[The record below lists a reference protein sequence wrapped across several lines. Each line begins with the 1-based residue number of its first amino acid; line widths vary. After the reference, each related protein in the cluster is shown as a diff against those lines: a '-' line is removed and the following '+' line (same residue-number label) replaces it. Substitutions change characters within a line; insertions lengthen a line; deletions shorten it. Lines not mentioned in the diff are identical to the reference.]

1 MAINQVATV
10 EVRVNGEEAKQE
22 LKDLE
27 KYATS
32 LKGQLADAYKA
43 GDTSKIKQVTSEL
56 RKTEAQI
63 KTLKKDTTALTE
75 VMNNLDKATPKEL
88 RATLTAINRQLNSG
102 YIKRGSAEWKYY
114 QQQAKLVTAELQ
126 KIKKEVQETEGWLS
140 RFNNGFAKW
149 GGLLATGAATITG
162 VSMALNTLRNNRDS
176 KESSQAELKALT
188 GLDDESIQWLT
199 KQAEELSTTMDK
211 SGLRIR
217 QSSDEILQAYM
228 LIGSKKPE
236 LLKDKEALN
245 AVTIEAMRLAAAAK
259 IDLKDAVTA
268 TTVSLNMYGES
279 ADQAARYVNVLAAG
293 SKEGAADVSAQ
304 AASIKNAGVAASGA
318 GVSIE
323 QLQGTIQMLAE
334 KGLEAEP
341 AGTALRKFFLV
352 LQTGPD
358 ETNPKVVGLQTALE
372 NLNKKSLTAAQI
384 QTMFG
389 EEAYSA
395 ATILID
401 NADKVR
407 QYTEAVTDTN
417 IAMEQ
422 AAINSDTNEAKMAQY
437 RNSIKEAG
445 IELMERLN
453 PSLSLFTGWTTKI
466 IVSLPTLID
475 WFIKYKDLIILTVGS
490 LGTYMAA
497 LKLATLWEEKFKDAK
512 AASIIVDKAKVTWS
526 KAVTAASYLQASAM
540 FLLTTRMSN
549 LTTSIRLSVAALKMF
564 FTTLKLN
571 PFAAISTAVTALG
584 FGIYKLI
591 TYTSDAD
598 KAFKNFSTNN
608 TQQQTEL
615 YKLYDAIRNTNE
627 GSRRR
632 IELIKEFN
640 DKYGGYLDNLLS
652 EKDSVRDI
660 AKAYKDVSV
669 AIQNKLALEE
679 IEKRKSDITNKS
691 LEDRADSMAEFQ
703 GILSRRLTSST
714 TDNIRNVVIG
724 YVDDMVKKG
733 YTEKQIAD
741 AVSKSLYK
749 KYGNSL
755 KLYDLSD
762 AKDAI
767 KDYVSIVKNDYDRIA
782 EIENKF
788 SALIVKTKENQKA
801 VNQLDEIIV
810 TPDKNGNTNT
820 DITTTRTDNKPS
832 TTEIAST
839 AENKRYYDELA
850 DLKRTYLASDEM
862 TQQEYTRFME
872 DLEMRHLENMLAIAG
887 LEPDKRQQLEQKV
900 LEMRIKYK
908 EECNKLDEEEEN
920 KASEESFTRLEKQ
933 YQLEIQEATKK
944 HYDTLSPEEDYYTE
958 LADIQQRYYDEVL
971 NSTQIS
977 EEKKAEIQQ
986 RIEKQN
992 LDKSEKNYRDHQQKI
1007 RTTLQMAQEIGKDF
1021 GTTFAE
1027 LVTDSESTL
1036 VDYMKATI
1044 NLILD
1049 TLQKIMLASVAET
1062 QIKAIASGGPF
1073 SWTGLAAAAGKI
1085 ALITAAFETAKALIS
1100 NFYTGGYTGDGQWDE
1115 PRGIVHAGEFVANR
1129 YAVQNP
1135 VVRPVLDLIDQAQKN
1150 NTIGSLTA
1158 GDVAQVISP
1167 SINVKSSNPENIISP
1182 DNDPRMTYMLQYMLV
1197 AIKKL
1202 NKKLE
1207 EPIFTYTKATGK
1219 MGVNEAQKLVE
1230 KMNQNASRKYN
1241 KS

>member
-1 MAINQVATV
+1 MAIDQVATV

-22 LKDLE
+22 LKNLE
-27 KYATS
+27 TIAS
-32 LKGQLADAYKA
+32 GLKKELADAYQA

-102 YIKRGSAEWKYY
+102 HIKRGSAEWKYY

-126 KIKKEVQETEGWLS
+126 KIKTEVQETEGWLS

-199 KQAEELSTTMDK
+199 KQAEQLSTTMDE

-372 NLNKKSLTAAQI
+372 NLNKKSLSAAQI

-453 PSLSLFTGWTTKI
+453 PSLSLLTGWTTKI
-466 IVSLPTLID
+466 IVALPTLID
-475 WFIKYKDLIILTVGS
+475 WCIKYKAVLIASGSALAAYNIAVNAATIYTKAYNLIVKVATVSTNG
-490 LGTYMAA
+490 
-497 LKLATLWEEKFKDAK
+497 FN
-512 AASIIVDKAKVTWS
+512 KV
-526 KAVTAASYLQASAM
+526 
-540 FLLTTRMSN
+540 
-549 LTTSIRLSVAALKMF
+549 
-564 FTTLKLN
+564 LKLN
-571 PFAAISTAVTALG
+571 PAGLVLAGLTALVTYIST
-584 FGIYKLI
+584 KLI
-591 TYTSDAD
+591 PNTDAATEAQRKYNEELQRTQDELEKYKSIEDRYKNIDALNGRQRQQLKSDAESELAIIED
-598 KAFKNFSTNN
+598 KLSKEVIAYRKYYDEQKKIIEARTDVDESQRKALLHSLDNQAEEKAESLL
-608 TQQQTEL
+608 EL
-615 YKLYDAIRNTNE
+615 DRRQKELKKIINSIPEEKNTN
-627 GSRRR
+627 
-632 IELIKEFN
+632 
-640 DKYGGYLDNLLS
+640 
-652 EKDSVRDI
+652 
-660 AKAYKDVSV
+660 
-669 AIQNKLALEE
+669 
-679 IEKRKSDITNKS
+679 
-691 LEDRADSMAEFQ
+691 
-703 GILSRRLTSST
+703 
-714 TDNIRNVVIG
+714 
-724 YVDDMVKKG
+724 
-733 YTEKQIAD
+733 
-741 AVSKSLYK
+741 
-749 KYGNSL
+749 
-755 KLYDLSD
+755 
-762 AKDAI
+762 
-767 KDYVSIVKNDYDRIA
+767 
-782 EIENKF
+782 
-788 SALIVKTKENQKA
+788 
-801 VNQLDEIIV
+801 
-810 TPDKNGNTNT
+810 
-820 DITTTRTDNKPS
+820 ITTTITTNEKTVKTNKENPQV
-832 TTEIAST
+832 T
-839 AENKRYYDELA
+839 AENKRYYDELT

-872 DLEMRHLENMLAIAG
+872 DLEMRHLENMMAIAG
-887 LEPDKRQQLEQKV
+887 LEPEKRQQIEQKI
-900 LEMRIKYK
+900 LEARIKYK
-908 EECNKLDEEEEN
+908 EECNKLDEEDAN
-920 KASEESFTRLEKQ
+920 KASEEAFTRLEKQ
-933 YQLEIQEATKK
+933 YQLEIESVTQK
-944 HYDTLSPEEDYYTE
+944 HYAGLSSEQEYRQQ
-958 LADIQQRYYDEVL
+958 LLDIQNEYYDQVL
-971 NSTQIS
+971 SSSEIS
-977 EEKKAEIQQ
+977 EEKKAEIIDKKQQ
-986 RIEKQN
+986 ASLEK
-992 LDKSEKNYRDHQQKI
+992 SRKNYEENQRKI
-1007 RTTLQMAQEIGKDF
+1007 REQLSFAQNIGQQF
-1021 GTTFAE
+1021 GEAFAE
-1027 LVTDSESTL
+1027 MLTDSETSL
-1036 VDYMKATI
+1036 GDFMKATLEI
-1044 NLILD
+1044 ILD
-1049 TLQKIMLASVAET
+1049 SLQKMMIAYIAET
-1062 QIKAIASGGPF
+1062 QMKNIATLGF
-1073 SWTGLAAAAGKI
+1073 IGLAKAAAEI
-1085 ALITAAFETAKALIS
+1085 ALITAAFQTAKAVI
-1100 NFYTGGYTGDGQWDE
+1100 NGFEEGGYTGSGRHDE
-1115 PRGIVHAGEFVANR
+1115 PKGIVHAGEFVANR

-1135 VVRPVLDLIDQAQKN
+1135 AIRPVLDLIDQAQRN

-1158 GDVAQVISP
+1158 KDVSAVLSP
-1167 SINVKSSNPENIISP
+1167 TN
-1182 DNDPRMTYMLQYMLV
+1182 RMTTNNYYQTAESSSQESTAVMLQNM
-1197 AIKKL
+1197 KCMEKL
-1202 NKKLE
+1202 LKRLN

-1219 MGVNEAQKLVE
+1219 MGVNEAQQLVE
-1230 KMNQNASRKYN
+1230 KMKNNVSRKRS